1 MISQSAFF
9 LSKKERDRILKLI
22 RRVVYY
28 FIWQFIFL
36 NSLLAGSVSAN
47 ESCLTNKQ
55 QLARV
60 TDWAIVATVVDGD
73 TIYLKDG
80 RKIRVIGINTPEIGR
95 RGKPSEPFARQAHKT
110 LRRLLTRNKKIG
122 LTYDLDKKDRYK
134 RTLAYVNLEDGRSAA
149 QILLAKGLAYSIV
162 VPPNDARIDCY
173 RAIEHGAQNSHSGIW
188 QLPDNQWLDA
198 YSLPEKSK
206 GLRFVRGVISHYS
219 EGRKSIYLKL
229 TPELSI
235 RIAKKDKQYFPD
247 LNFKTLSGK
256 SVSVRGWVSTY
267 KGRQSIHI
275 RSEHDLEF

>member
-1 MISQSAFF
+1 A
-9 LSKKERDRILKLI
+9 
-22 RRVVYY
+22 
-28 FIWQFIFL
+28 
-36 NSLLAGSVSAN
+36 SAN

-95 RGKPSEPFARQAHKT
+95 RGKPSEPFARQAYKT
-110 LRRLLTRNKKIG
+110 LSQLLKRNKRIG
-122 LTYDLDKKDRYK
+122 LAYDQDKKDRYK
-134 RTLAYVNLEDGRSAA
+134 GTLAYVNLEDGRSVA
-149 QILLAKGLAYSIV
+149 QILLAKGLAHSIV
-162 VPPNDARIDCY
+162 VPPNDARINCY
-173 RAIEHGAQNSHSGIW
+173 RAIEQGAQNSRTGIW
-188 QLPDNQWLDA
+188 QLPNNQWRDA
-198 YSLPEKSK
+198 YDLPAKSK

-219 EGRKSIYLKL
+219 ESRKSIYLKL

-235 RIAKKDKQYFPD
+235 RIAKKDKRYFPG

-256 SVSVRGWVSTY
+256 SVNVRGWVSSY
-267 KGRQSIHI
+267 KGRQSIHV